1 MDIDFTFATVTLAI
15 AKLFIL
21 MFTGFLLRHWNFIDD
36 EFTETMSLLL
46 VRIIFPALIITKT
59 IAHFSF
65 HEFPNWWF
73 FPLMAMLFS
82 AFGLLL
88 GRIIYP
94 FLGSFTSKREFIS
107 SCGFYNC
114 GYLPMNLILF
124 SFTGLLAD
132 RLLVFMFLY
141 IIGFNLLMWSFG
153 PIYLSG
159 KLTRELKMRIFLN
172 PPVLATLFSLLW
184 VALLGQGSLPGVI
197 ADPLSQLGQA
207 SFPLAMIILGS
218 FLYRYKAFA
227 PTSKIPVIAS
237 LVTKLFIFPAI
248 VLGAIYFAPLSMDY
262 KFFLFLEAIMPAA
275 VSLVI
280 IGSYTSSDNEL
291 FSSVVF
297 YTHLVAIFSIPV
309 WLMVFRMVVRG

>member
-1 MDIDFTFATVTLAI
+1 MDIDFTFSTVVIAI

-21 MFTGFLLRHWNFIDD
+21 MFSGFLLRHWNIINDK
-36 EFTETMSLLL
+36 FTEMMSLLL

-59 IAHFSF
+59 IAHFSYT
-65 HEFPNWWF
+65 EFPNWWF
-73 FPLMAMLFS
+73 FPVMAMLFS
-82 AFGLLL
+82 LFGLLL

-94 FLGSFTSKREFIS
+94 FLGGFGSKREFIS

-141 IIGFNLLMWSFG
+141 IIGFNLLMWSLG

-172 PPVLATLFSLLW
+172 PPVLATVFSLLW
-184 VALLGQGSLPGVI
+184 VAFFGQGSLPGII

-207 SFPLAMIILGS
+207 SFPLAMLVLGS

-227 PTSKIPVIAS
+227 PANKIPVLAS
-237 LVTKLFIFPAI
+237 LITKLFVFPAI
-248 VLGAIYFAPLSMDY
+248 VLGMIYFAPLNMDY

-280 IGSYTSSDNEL
+280 IGSYTSSDNEF
-291 FSSVVF
+291 FSSIVF
-297 YTHLVAIFSIPV
+297 YTHLVAIFSIPL
-309 WLMVFRMVVRG
+309 WLTVFRIVVRG